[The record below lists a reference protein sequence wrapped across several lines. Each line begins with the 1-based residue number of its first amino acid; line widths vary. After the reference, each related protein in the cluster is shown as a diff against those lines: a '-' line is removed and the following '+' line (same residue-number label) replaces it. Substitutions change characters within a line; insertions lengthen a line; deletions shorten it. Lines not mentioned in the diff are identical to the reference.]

1 MRKKVLAALLALSMV
16 IPNGMGA
23 NIASAATSSTEISVD
38 SMSSTTT
45 EAGEVISGKVS
56 SSKTIKSVD
65 YKATAEDGEVYA
77 ESDATVNGKQW
88 AVDDLLLRPGKN
100 TVTITVKTS
109 DGKKTEK
116 EVNVN
121 YDNGSFE
128 EVTKE
133 ETTSEGNAYA
143 AEQLIVMFKS
153 KVSKERCQEIIKNV
167 GGEQIG
173 VLYAIDEYQVKFD
186 GADAAA
192 LKKYIKKFNAYDEV
206 IQADYNYVNDVAALP
221 NDPWGGENEWTEN
234 NPEGNNWG
242 LEAIHAESAWQYQDK
257 LSRTS
262 EGKAAIKVGISDA
275 GFDMNH
281 EDLRLTSITS
291 DVTEHYHGTHVAG
304 TIGGIGN
311 NGTGVTGVLWNADT
325 IVKSQMGTSYVV
337 ELIQNGAKV
346 VNCSWGLRFPSEA
359 SGRSG
364 GIEAANAMAKLLD
377 QGYDFLVVQSAG
389 NSTLDSTWNGSF
401 AGITKDTT
409 LDAGYHVT
417 IDDILN
423 HKVIVGAARNLGSN
437 TYKTAYFSNYGK
449 YVDVVAPGYD
459 IYSCL
464 SDNSYGLLDGTSMAA
479 PHVTGAL
486 AYIWSLN
493 PNLSGVEVK
502 NLMMKN
508 TSIQVEDYSAEK
520 SGRDSYPMVDLYL
533 ASKAAV
539 GSQGDGTD
547 IYFDNSAA
555 NWSQVYAYVWTDGQE
570 SNAKVLSTT
579 LVDAANKIYKVTV
592 PDNYKKV
599 IFKNTQTG
607 WVIQTGDLVVPTDNN
622 NCWKPYSSA
631 NKSSG
636 TWYAYTGSITTPSPT
651 ATTTVAPT
659 TTVKFDNS
667 IAKWNNVYAYVW
679 NNTQDCK
686 LFSSTDVTN
695 NIYTFEIAGSYNY
708 ILFKNTGDTTSWIL
722 QTKDLQ
728 MPKDSKNCYKP
739 YATYTKPDGEWYQ
752 ASGATATPTAT
763 ATVVPTATATVA
775 PTATA
780 TVAPTATATV
790 APTATATVAPTQG
803 TDVVFYYNNE
813 KTNWSKVY
821 AYVWSTNTDA
831 TTYEGTKVATNVY
844 QFKVPKKYTKVLF
857 KNTEGTSSWDKQ
869 TTDTMMQSADGYIFE
884 PNSSANKTSGNWKKY
899 IAPTVAPTT
908 TPTITPVPTQTPTP
922 QTYVTVD
929 FDNSVSGWDEV
940 YAYVWNNPQDYKV
953 YTSSFVSGGSEK
965 HYMFNIDK
973 SYKYILFKNKENGW
987 DQQTADLTLPA
998 YDSSVDN
1005 KCFKPYSAANKSN
1018 GTWGYS
1024 GILRNRTPIVP
1035 SVSIDRD
1042 TVAVGDT
1049 VNFTMKSEFEHG
1061 NYRDSREL
1069 KFTYEDGTTE
1079 IIRSSE
1085 SSSYTRM
1092 FTKVGERTYT
1102 YAWKPSKTGKIKVT
1116 YSVNQFEAHGE
1127 ESQAIFLNV
1136 TK

>member
-1 MRKKVLAALLALSMV
+1 
-16 IPNGMGA
+16 
-23 NIASAATSSTEISVD
+23 
-38 SMSSTTT
+38 
-45 EAGEVISGKVS
+45 
-56 SSKTIKSVD
+56 
-65 YKATAEDGEVYA
+65 
-77 ESDATVNGKQW
+77 
-88 AVDDLLLRPGKN
+88 
-100 TVTITVKTS
+100 
-109 DGKKTEK
+109 
-116 EVNVN
+116 
-121 YDNGSFE
+121 
-128 EVTKE
+128 
-133 ETTSEGNAYA
+133 
-143 AEQLIVMFKS
+143 
-153 KVSKERCQEIIKNV
+153 
-167 GGEQIG
+167 
-173 VLYAIDEYQVKFD
+173 
-186 GADAAA
+186 
-192 LKKYIKKFNAYDEV
+192 
-206 IQADYNYVNDVAALP
+206 
-221 NDPWGGENEWTEN
+221 
-234 NPEGNNWG
+234 
-242 LEAIHAESAWQYQDK
+242 
-257 LSRTS
+257 
-262 EGKAAIKVGISDA
+262 
-275 GFDMNH
+275 
-281 EDLRLTSITS
+281 
-291 DVTEHYHGTHVAG
+291 
-304 TIGGIGN
+304 
-311 NGTGVTGVLWNADT
+311 
-325 IVKSQMGTSYVV
+325 
-337 ELIQNGAKV
+337 
-346 VNCSWGLRFPSEA
+346 
-359 SGRSG
+359 
-364 GIEAANAMAKLLD
+364 MAKLLD

-449 YVDVVAPGYD
+449 YVDVVAPGDD

-464 SDNSYGLLDGTSMAA
+464 KNNSYGLLSGTSMAA

-493 PNLSGVEVK
+493 PTLSGAEVK
-502 NLMMKN
+502 KLMMEN
-508 TSIQVEDYSAEK
+508 TSIQVGDYSADV

-539 GSQGDGTD
+539 GSQGDGTNL
-547 IYFDNSAA
+547 YFDNSAA
-555 NWSQVYAYVWTDGQE
+555 NWGQVYAYVWTDGQE
-570 SNAKVLSTT
+570 SSAKVLSTT

-631 NKSSG
+631 NKSAG

-651 ATTTVAPT
+651 ATTTVAPA

-679 NNTQDCK
+679 NNTQDFK
-686 LFSSTDVTN
+686 LFSPTDATN

-763 ATVVPTATATVA
+763 ATVV

-965 HYMFNIDK
+965 QHYMFNIDK

-1061 NYRDSREL
+1061 NYRDYREL
-1069 KFTYEDGTTE
+1069 KFVYEDGTTE
-1079 IIRSSE
+1079 IIRSSD
-1085 SSSYTRM
+1085 SSSYTSI
-1092 FTKVGERTYT
+1092 FTRVEKGIYT
-1102 YAWKPSKTGKIKVT
+1102 YAWKPSKTGKVKII
-1116 YSVNQFEAHGE
+1116 YSVNQFEDHGE